1 MSPKLRPAEPV
12 RDFGQLA
19 ALFTSEQDEPTS
31 ESGLKEDY
39 EMHKERIFRLMV
51 AEDDQG
57 ELLGFNWATRSRSDA
72 SQAYCYVIVKPDQR
86 RQGVGSQLYED
97 VEQAARSARVK
108 QLEITIRDNFPEFQA
123 FAVRRGFIEHSH
135 SIAMELELDAFNDRA
150 YDDLIARLKGEGF
163 QFTSMDE
170 LGNTQE
176 AQRKLYFLNDTTSAE
191 TPGSEGQH
199 PWDSFEDFQKRVC
212 QADWYKPAG
221 QMVVLD
227 AASGD
232 FVAMSAIT
240 RFQGS
245 DFAYNLHTGVDKRYR
260 GRKLAQAVKV
270 HALRF
275 AREVLEVHS
284 VHTHHNIK
292 NLPMIAIDRK
302 FGYVQTPGSFLM
314 AKVLA

>member
-1 MSPKLRPAEPV
+1 
-12 RDFGQLA
+12 
-19 ALFTSEQDEPTS
+19 
-31 ESGLKEDY
+31 
-39 EMHKERIFRLMV
+39 
-51 AEDDQG
+51 
-57 ELLGFNWATRSRSDA
+57 
-72 SQAYCYVIVKPDQR
+72 VIVKPDQR